1 MKQNSV
7 HDRKKK
13 SKATDKKATQQLPA
27 GIKQQI
33 ISMGWSNM
41 CSVGKWS
48 NETRFEPLGNHTGQ
62 QHCICQFCVSWG
74 AQHDSKKFLQQCFHR
89 GAFHREMYSDKE
101 SDTGPGYLVCL
112 GFFFFFA
119 YHPKHTVLR
128 LQNYVTGNIITQ
140 WTLSLKVVNAIRG
153 TVSTGASMRTLRTL
167 HKHT

>member
-27 GIKQQI
+27 GIKQQV
-33 ISMGWSNM
+33 ISMGWSNVLRGEM
-41 CSVGKWS
+41 KQWDPLWATWKPHWPAALHLPVLRLLGCAAWQQEVPATVLSQRCFSQRNVQWQGKWYW
-48 NETRFEPLGNHTGQ
+48 PW
-62 QHCICQFCVSWG
+62 I
-74 AQHDSKKFLQQCFHR
+74 
-89 GAFHREMYSDKE
+89 
-101 SDTGPGYLVCL
+101 PGMP
-112 GFFFFFA
+112 GIIFFFA